1 MAKHNSL
8 IDINSILNE
17 YSNDIQEGITKAAIE
32 VAENGKN
39 ELKVTSPKRTPH
51 GGKYAKGW
59 RVDKRSGKGYVHTTI
74 YNATDWQLT
83 HLLEKGHDW
92 VGRDGKRKKNAA
104 KPIKHIEPV
113 EKKCIEAYKKNV
125 EQVIKNGGL

>member
-1 MAKHNSL
+1 MAKYNSL
-8 IDINSILNE
+8 IDIKDILDE
-17 YSNDIQEGITKAAIE
+17 YSNDIQEGITESAIK

-39 ELKVTSPKRTPH
+39 ELRVTSPKRIPH

-59 RVDKRSGKGYVHTTI
+59 RVDKRSGRGYVHATI

-104 KPIKHIEPV
+104 KPISHIEPV
-113 EKKCIEAYKKNV
+113 EKKCIQEFRREV
-125 EQVIKNGGL
+125 EQTIKNGG

>member
-8 IDINSILNE
+8 IDINDILNE
-17 YSNDIQEGITKAAIE
+17 YSNDIQEGITETAIK

-39 ELKVTSPKRTPH
+39 KLKVTSPKKTGSYR
-51 GGKYAKGW
+51 KGW
-59 RVDKRSGKGYVHTTI
+59 RVDKKSGKGYVHVTI

-83 HLLEKGHDW
+83 HLLEKPH
-92 VGRDGKRKKNAA
+92 VIKNQYGTWGTS
-104 KPIKHIEPV
+104 KPQVHIEPV
-113 EKKCIEAYKKNV
+113 ENECIQAYQKEV

>member
-1 MAKHNSL
+1 MATN
-8 IDINSILNE
+8 INLDAIKDILNE
-17 YSNDIQEGITKAAIE
+17 YSQDIQDGITESAIK

-39 ELKVTSPKRTPH
+39 TLKVTSPKRKTG

-59 RVDKRSGKGYVHTTI
+59 RVDKRSGKGYVHATI

-92 VGRDGKRKKNAA
+92 VGRDGQRKKDAA
-104 KPIKHIEPV
+104 KPIPHIEPV
-113 EKKCIEAYKKNV
+113 EKECIQEFQRDV
-125 EQVIKNGGL
+125 EQIIKNGG